1 MTVIIAIIAAAVF
14 CASCVFCVLIFLQ
27 GRKGAEEN
35 AKKMREL
42 GERIDYVG
50 ELVQRKTELL
60 AQKLGE
66 QAGQTVSVQDV
77 PGSGSGEIEE
87 IDDEIDLDNL
97 FMELSETAEKK
108 PEEPE
113 EPEEPAPRRRHAG
126 YNIGR
131 SGKKYSAAELK
142 QLIR

>member
-27 GRKGAEEN
+27 SRKEAETN
-35 AKKMREL
+35 VKKMQEL

-60 AQKLGE
+60 AQKIDE
-66 QAGQTVSVQDV
+66 HTEPNDTSQDAQQSD
-77 PGSGSGEIEE
+77 PGVIEE
-87 IDDEIDLDNL
+87 IDGEIDMDDL
-97 FMELSETAEKK
+97 FMELGAEVK
-108 PEEPE
+108 EEPE
-113 EPEEPAPRRRHAG
+113 EPVPRRRHAG
-126 YNIGR
+126 YNVGR

-142 QLIR
+142 QLIK